1 MAIAMATD
9 SSPDSSLSR
18 DSSESSGEG
27 SLELSY
33 ESSSFGSGEESEP
46 EGVHPYLYEPT
57 ISSDSEDGGSADSDS
72 SVDVSPRLLNL
83 NWYRPCIAS

>member
-9 SSPDSSLSR
+9 SSPDSSLSQ

-27 SLELSY
+27 YLELSY

-46 EGVHPYLYEPT
+46 EGVPTSMSPLY
-57 ISSDSEDGGSADSDS
+57 
-72 SVDVSPRLLNL
+72 
-83 NWYRPCIAS
+83 

>member
-9 SSPDSSLSR
+9 SSPDSSLSQ
-18 DSSESSGEG
+18 DSSGEG

-33 ESSSFGSGEESEP
+33 ESFSFGSGEESEP

-57 ISSDSEDGGSADSDS
+57 ILKYRVRMEE
-72 SVDVSPRLLNL
+72 VQIVTLVLMSPQG
-83 NWYRPCIAS
+83 Y

>member
-9 SSPDSSLSR
+9 SSPDSSLSQ
-18 DSSESSGEG
+18 DSSGEG

-57 ISSDSEDGGSADSDS
+57 I
-72 SVDVSPRLLNL
+72 LK
-83 NWYRPCIAS
+83 

>member
-9 SSPDSSLSR
+9 SSPDSSLSQ

-46 EGVHPYLYEPT
+46 EGVHPHYIKVVRVRMEEAQIVTL
-57 ISSDSEDGGSADSDS
+57 
-72 SVDVSPRLLNL
+72 VLMSPQD
-83 NWYRPCIAS
+83 Y